1 MEKLLQAFSKH
12 YAAGHEVTS
21 FFKAHEKDF
30 LTETTAQCLTRL
42 RKERNMVVA
51 DIIRN
56 LEHGDYL
63 YKVFQGTRTASRDV
77 LLSISIAMKL
87 QPEETNRLLCTAGLA
102 PLNQNVCRDFIIY
115 WALKNETPI
124 TKIND
129 MLYELAEKTL

>member
-12 YAAGHEVTS
+12 YAAVHEVTS

-77 LLSISIAMKL
+77 LLDRFTI
-87 QPEETNRLLCTAGLA
+87 
-102 PLNQNVCRDFIIY
+102 
-115 WALKNETPI
+115 
-124 TKIND
+124 
-129 MLYELAEKTL
+129 